1 MWHQRHSPRRHS
13 SRPTGSLEPFA
24 SELEQ
29 GPWER
34 AREAAGIQMAKPQLE
49 DEGAPQRRA
58 VVAAPYQML
67 PHQTA
72 HRSPVQ
78 EVVEPAVG
86 HREPI
91 DPMAQRPSEPG
102 AERYGKAQLRVVQDL
117 GRHEPADHTSEDVFP
132 HAVADLQ
139 SRGQRERVL
148 DERMVEQRDARL
160 ERDGHASPV
169 HLGQNVSGE
178 VGGDVHEH
186 HLRREVPG
194 AGGHERVSED
204 VAELCVPG
212 HEAGG
217 RHSTIDGCERE
228 RDSGGVHGLVRPRAI
243 EQATSARR
251 KMWKGVPHRAEY

>member
-1 MWHQRHSPRRHS
+1 MARGRLLALRSHSSCQTLAGAGGRRRGPWHMWHQRHSPRRHS

-117 GRHEPADHTSEDVFP
+117 GRREPAET
-132 HAVADLQ
+132 
-139 SRGQRERVL
+139 RW
-148 DERMVEQRDARL
+148 DE
-160 ERDGHASPV
+160 G
-169 HLGQNVSGE
+169 
-178 VGGDVHEH
+178 
-186 HLRREVPG
+186 
-194 AGGHERVSED
+194 
-204 VAELCVPG
+204 
-212 HEAGG
+212 
-217 RHSTIDGCERE
+217 
-228 RDSGGVHGLVRPRAI
+228 
-243 EQATSARR
+243 
-251 KMWKGVPHRAEY
+251 